1 MSDEIASA
9 TLSTSQKAIEVALEL
24 IKLLAPLAQKFLS
37 EVYHKSVD
45 GIYDVGGKISNAKA
59 LGTVSAKNLVLE
71 AQKAQSP
78 ISSTSNFLARDA
90 EQIAAKAK
98 QYNIPIAIIGSG
110 EKQTIEFLDRDKA
123 AIEQITNEVM
133 QERLKEAPQSVKCFS
148 VGENNVSTLK
158 SAFEENGIE
167 CQFVGGRQKLPPEDG
182 KILCIYPAECAE
194 QVAMI
199 KADYKKAYG
208 EISEQFSV
216 MANAPETERQREIS
230 ERIDALTNAE
240 IGSEQRSQVHDSILA
255 DMKNRNVDIPQYS
268 ESNLQLI
275 QNEMPFAK
283 QAAGKAFWEQQGYT
297 LNENA
302 KGVDILAPQIDE
314 NGSPVLNENGKQV
327 FTNITVY
334 DISETNAYETA
345 VRDEISSLHSEYDK
359 EKAAAFA
366 EWDKKEITVSDDL
379 SGKSVTLP
387 ADKLTKEQVS
397 QAIQENLGYSAAKAD
412 IAANKVCYDLNL
424 DRQAYFAKP
433 TQIDNVDA
441 LRTNIRYQSD
451 DVTLRDTR
459 FDAVNFKDG
468 ESTHIVLRRGDNA
481 VGLTPAKMNHDEMK
495 KLCVSK
501 LGMSEYQADK
511 AVSKAVKIESQTRSK
526 IEERTVN
533 KQGISKELHI
543 ERTGENVFNVS
554 MGGKSRTYNFST
566 VGVEEKIARN
576 FDIPLE
582 NAQNAVAKAKKQSVL
597 QNKINNAVSKKKKQI
612 APDKP
617 KIKVDKGLKH

>member
-1 MSDEIASA
+1 MSA
-9 TLSTSQKAIEVALEL
+9 LQPTSSSGL
-24 IKLLAPLAQKFLS
+24 
-37 EVYHKSVD
+37 
-45 GIYDVGGKISNAKA
+45 NA
-59 LGTVSAKNLVLE
+59 
-71 AQKAQSP
+71 
-78 ISSTSNFLARDA
+78 
-90 EQIAAKAK
+90 
-98 QYNIPIAIIGSG
+98 
-110 EKQTIEFLDRDKA
+110 
-123 AIEQITNEVM
+123 
-133 QERLKEAPQSVKCFS
+133 KEAPQSVKCFY

-167 CQFVGGRQKLPPEDG
+167 CQFVGGTDG
-182 KILCIYPAECAE
+182 KISCIYPAECAE

-199 KADYKKAYG
+199 KADYKKAYA
-208 EISEQFSV
+208 EVSEQFSV

-240 IGSEQRSQVHDSILA
+240 IGSEQRSQVYDSILA

-275 QNEMPFAK
+275 QNEMPYAK

-314 NGSPVLNENGKQV
+314 NGSPVLNGDGKQV
-327 FTNITVY
+327 FTTVTVY

-366 EWDKKEITVSDDL
+366 EWDKKEITVSDDI
-379 SGKSVTLP
+379 SGRNVTLT
-387 ADKLTKEQVS
+387 ADQLTKAQVS
-397 QAIQENLGYSAAKAD
+397 QALQDNLGYSVAKAD

-468 ESTHIVLRRGDNA
+468 ESTHIVLRRGDDA

-597 QNKINNAVSKKKKQI
+597 QNKINNAVSKKKKPI
-612 APDKP
+612 VPDKP
-617 KIKVDKGLKH
+617 KIGVDKGLKH

>member
-98 QYNIPIAIIGSG
+98 QYNIPISIIGSG

-167 CQFVGGRQKLPPEDG
+167 CQFVGGKQKLPPEDG

-240 IGSEQRSQVHDSILA
+240 IGSEQCSQVYDSILA

-275 QNEMPFAK
+275 QNEMPYAK

-314 NGSPVLNENGKQV
+314 NVSPVLNEDGKQV
-327 FTNITVY
+327 FTTVTVY

-345 VRDEISSLHSEYDK
+345 VRDEISNLRSEYDK

-366 EWDKKEITVSDDL
+366 GWDKKEITISDDV
-379 SGKSVTLP
+379 SGRNVTLT
-387 ADKLTKEQVS
+387 ADQLTKAKVS
-397 QAIQENLGYSAAKAD
+397 QALQDNLGYSAAKAD

-451 DVTLRDTR
+451 DVTLRETR

-468 ESTHIVLRRGDNA
+468 KDTHIVVRHGDNA

-543 ERTGENVFNVS
+543 ERTGENAFNIS

-576 FDIPLE
+576 FDVPLE

-597 QNKINNAVSKKKKQI
+597 QNKINNAVSKKKKPI

-617 KIKVDKGLKH
+617 KIGVDKGLKH

>member
-98 QYNIPIAIIGSG
+98 RYNIPIAIIGSG

-199 KADYKKAYG
+199 KADYKKAYA
-208 EISEQFSV
+208 EVSEQFSV

-314 NGSPVLNENGKQV
+314 NGSPVLNGDGKQV
-327 FTNITVY
+327 FTTVTVY

-366 EWDKKEITVSDDL
+366 GLDKKEITVSDDL
-379 SGKSVTLP
+379 SGRNVTLT
-387 ADKLTKEQVS
+387 ADQLTKAQVS
-397 QAIQENLGYSAAKAD
+397 QALQDNLGYSAAKAD

-495 KLCVSK
+495 MLCVSK

-543 ERTGENVFNVS
+543 ERTGENAFNIS

-576 FDIPLE
+576 FDVPLE
-582 NAQNAVAKAKKQSVL
+582 NAQNAVSKAKKQSVL
-597 QNKINNAVSKKKKQI
+597 QNKINNAVSKKKKPI

-617 KIKVDKGLKH
+617 KIGVDKGLKH

>member
-9 TLSTSQKAIEVALEL
+9 TLQTSQKAIEVALEL
-24 IKLLAPLAQKFLS
+24 IKMLAPLAQKLLS

-45 GIYDVGGKISNAKA
+45 GINDVGGKISNAKA

-167 CQFVGGRQKLPPEDG
+167 CQFVGGKDG
-182 KILCIYPAECAE
+182 KISCIYPAECAE

-199 KADYKKAYG
+199 KADYKKAYA

-240 IGSEQRSQVHDSILA
+240 IGSEQRSQVYDSILA

-275 QNEMPFAK
+275 QNEMPYAK

-302 KGVDILAPQIDE
+302 KGVDLLAPQIDE
-314 NGSPVLNENGKQV
+314 NGSPVLNQDGKQL

-345 VRDEISSLHSEYDK
+345 VRDEISNLRSEYDK

-366 EWDKKEITVSDDL
+366 EWDKKEITVSDDV
-379 SGKSVTLP
+379 SGRNVTLT
-387 ADKLTKEQVS
+387 ADQLTKAQVS

-412 IAANKVCYDLNL
+412 IAANKVCYDLSL

-459 FDAVNFKDG
+459 FDAVNFKNG
-468 ESTHIVLRRGDNA
+468 ESTHMVLRRGDDA

-543 ERTGENVFNVS
+543 ERTGENAFNIS

-582 NAQNAVAKAKKQSVL
+582 NAQNAVSKAKKQSVL
-597 QNKINNAVSKKKKQI
+597 QNKINNAVSKKKKPI

>member
-167 CQFVGGRQKLPPEDG
+167 CQFVGGRQKLPTEDS

-199 KADYKKAYG
+199 KADYQKAYA
-208 EISEQFSV
+208 EVSDQLSV

-230 ERIDALTNAE
+230 ERIDALINAE
-240 IGSEQRSQVHDSILA
+240 IGSEQRSKVYDSILA

-275 QNEMPFAK
+275 QNEMPYAK

-314 NGSPVLNENGKQV
+314 NGSPVLNGDGKQV
-327 FTNITVY
+327 FTTVTVY

-366 EWDKKEITVSDDL
+366 KWDKKEITVSDDV
-379 SGKSVTLP
+379 SGKSVALP

-441 LRTNIRYQSD
+441 LHTNIRYQSD

-468 ESTHIVLRRGDNA
+468 ESTHIVLRHGDNA

-511 AVSKAVKIESQTRSK
+511 AVSKTVKIESQIRSK
-526 IEERTVN
+526 MEERTVS
-533 KQGISKELHI
+533 KQGISTEMHI

-597 QNKINNAVSKKKKQI
+597 QNKINNAVSKKKKPI

-617 KIKVDKGLKH
+617 KIGVDKGLKH

>member
-45 GIYDVGGKISNAKA
+45 GIYDVGGKIFNAKA

-98 QYNIPIAIIGSG
+98 RYNIPIAIIGSG

-199 KADYKKAYG
+199 KADYKKAYA
-208 EISEQFSV
+208 EVSEQFSV

-314 NGSPVLNENGKQV
+314 NGSPVLNGDGKQV

-334 DISETNAYETA
+334 DISETNAYETT

-379 SGKSVTLP
+379 SGRNVTLT
-387 ADKLTKEQVS
+387 ADQLTKAQVS
-397 QAIQENLGYSAAKAD
+397 QALQDNLGYSAAKAD

-424 DRQAYFAKP
+424 DCKTFFAKP

-451 DVTLRDTR
+451 DVTLRETR

-468 ESTHIVLRRGDNA
+468 KDTHIVVRHGDNA

-543 ERTGENVFNVS
+543 ERTGENAFNIS

-576 FDIPLE
+576 FDVPLE

>member
-98 QYNIPIAIIGSG
+98 RYNIPIAIIGSG

-148 VGENNVSTLK
+148 VGENNVSALK

-167 CQFVGGRQKLPPEDG
+167 CQFVGGTDG
-182 KILCIYPAECAE
+182 KISCIYPAECAE

>member
-9 TLSTSQKAIEVALEL
+9 TLQTSQKAIEVALEL
-24 IKLLAPLAQKFLS
+24 IKMLAPLAQKLLS

-45 GIYDVGGKISNAKA
+45 GINDVGGKISNARS
-59 LGTVSAKNLVLE
+59 LGTVSAKNLVVE
-71 AQKAQSP
+71 AQKAKSP

-98 QYNIPIAIIGSG
+98 EYKIPLAIIGNG
-110 EKQTIEFLDRDKA
+110 EKRTIEFLDRDKA

-148 VGENNVSTLK
+148 VSENNVSTLK
-158 SAFEENGIE
+158 SAFEKNGIE

-199 KADYKKAYG
+199 KADYKKAYA
-208 EISEQFSV
+208 EVSEQFSV

-240 IGSEQRSQVHDSILA
+240 IGSEQCSQVYDSILA

-275 QNEMPFAK
+275 QNEMPYAK

-314 NGSPVLNENGKQV
+314 NVSPVLNEDGKQV
-327 FTNITVY
+327 FTTVTVY

-345 VRDEISSLHSEYDK
+345 VRDEISNLRSEYDK

-366 EWDKKEITVSDDL
+366 GWDKKEITISDDV
-379 SGKSVTLP
+379 SGRNVTLT
-387 ADKLTKEQVS
+387 ADQLTKAKVS
-397 QAIQENLGYSAAKAD
+397 QALQDNLGYSAAKAD

-468 ESTHIVLRRGDNA
+468 ESTHIVLRHGENA
-481 VGLTPAKMNHDEMK
+481 VSLTPANMNHDEMK

-543 ERTGENVFNVS
+543 ERTGENAFNIS

-582 NAQNAVAKAKKQSVL
+582 NAQNAVSKAKKQSVL
-597 QNKINNAVSKKKKQI
+597 QNKINNAVSKKKKPI